1 MTTETLDTIDSIDMI
16 NANLDKAEGILS
28 ALEATLS
35 TSDVHHHKLPHA
47 VTAAMSFI
55 CESRALIKAL
65 GRTWHAEAEEEEER
79 AVT

>member
-1 MTTETLDTIDSIDMI
+1 MTTENLDAIDYIDII

-55 CESRALIKAL
+55 GESRELIKAL
-65 GRTWHAEAEEEEER
+65 GRTCHAAEEEEEER
-79 AVT
+79 DVT